1 MYVTSVDKVR
11 EYDLRKEGAKG
22 VKVKYLLH
30 KGVGAERIQLRL
42 FTIEVGGYT
51 PLEKH
56 THEHEVY
63 VLRGTA
69 LVKGGDKEMLVTQ
82 GNVIFIPSNEE
93 HQFKNVG
100 EERVEFLCTKETFS
114 TRKQWCCIEASVK
127 LYMSSTNLF
136 IGWHGFPVHA

>member
-11 EYDLRKEGAKG
+11 EYSLKKEGARG

-30 KGVGAERIQLRL
+30 KGVGAKRIQLRL

-56 THEHEVY
+56 AHEHEVY
-63 VLRGTA
+63 MLKGKA
-69 LVKGGDKEMLVTQ
+69 LVKGGSKEVLVTQ
-82 GNVIFIPSNEE
+82 GSVIFIPSNEE

-100 EERVEFLCTKETFS
+100 NEKVEFLCTKETF
-114 TRKQWCCIEASVK
+114 Q
-127 LYMSSTNLF
+127 
-136 IGWHGFPVHA
+136 H